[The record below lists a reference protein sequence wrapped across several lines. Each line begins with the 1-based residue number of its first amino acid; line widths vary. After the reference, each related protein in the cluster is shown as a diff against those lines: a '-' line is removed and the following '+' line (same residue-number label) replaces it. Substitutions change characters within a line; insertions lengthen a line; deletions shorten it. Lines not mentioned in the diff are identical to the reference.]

1 VSSPGLEAQV
11 MDFDGPPEPGSQA
24 SRRGNR
30 RGLLQGV
37 IGGVAGALVIDAAPA
52 GAHGSAIDGAAS
64 SMRIRLRR
72 GTAVGWRRANPV
84 LARGEPGVEIN
95 TGRLKI
101 GNGQTRWNKL
111 GYFVD
116 ETSIAAAIGR
126 SGGPIRRAIVKA
138 LPEIS
143 RDALPATVQHGW
155 NRNAARPTTTGTV
168 SWIGWVQPAAMKS
181 GDILYLIRSSP
192 DNAPK

>member
-1 VSSPGLEAQV
+1 
-11 MDFDGPPEPGSQA
+11 M
-24 SRRGNR
+24 
-30 RGLLQGV
+30 
-37 IGGVAGALVIDAAPA
+37 
-52 GAHGSAIDGAAS
+52 
-64 SMRIRLRR
+64 
-72 GTAVGWRRANPV
+72 
-84 LARGEPGVEIN
+84 EIN

-101 GNGQTRWNKL
+101 GNGETRWNKL
-111 GYFVD
+111 SYFVD

-126 SGGPIRRAIVKA
+126 SGGPIRRAIVKN

-192 DNAPK
+192 DDAPS